1 MGPCKEMGGSCP
13 RKPQTPQALEN
24 KNSFFSAVL
33 VLHCRTQ
40 AFSSY
45 GEWELLLLWTSRL
58 LIAVASLVGDH
69 RSGARALGRGSW
81 AELPVDSRAKH
92 CSQSERERQEFRG
105 SRWPPR

>member
-1 MGPCKEMGGSCP
+1 MGPCKEMGGSRP
-13 RKPQTPQALEN
+13 KKPQTPQALED

-33 VLHCRTQ
+33 VLRCRTQ

-45 GEWELLLLWTSRL
+45 GEWGLLLLWTSRL
-58 LIAVASLVGDH
+58 LIAVASLVGTTGLEQGF
-69 RSGARALGRGSW
+69 RRCGSW